1 MRKYNIFKIILPTIS
16 CIKNRGKLPK
26 INIFPLYI
34 IKFFFRHR
42 FSFLKVFTITFS
54 LYEHGI
60 KRWNV
65 FFFFILLPLKL
76 KLFFSSNIS
85 YYENHFSSCLFSTP
99 KMPNRN
105 RTIMYKC
112 YSTLIRLLPECV
124 ESVSNFSLYI
134 NSDRW
139 IDGKFR
145 WEIQINRPFR

>member
-26 INIFPLYI
+26 INIFPLDI
-34 IKFFFRHR
+34 IKFFSVIVFL
-42 FSFLKVFTITFS
+42 FKSFYYHLF

-65 FFFFILLPLKL
+65 FLFFCRWSWNFFFSP
-76 KLFFSSNIS
+76 NIS

>member
-76 KLFFSSNIS
+76 KLFFLLLIFLIMKIIFLHACLAPPKCQTGTGLLCISVIQPLSGFCLNASNRCQTFLCILTVTG
-85 YYENHFSSCLFSTP
+85 ELTVNLG
-99 KMPNRN
+99 
-105 RTIMYKC
+105 
-112 YSTLIRLLPECV
+112 
-124 ESVSNFSLYI
+124 
-134 NSDRW
+134 
-139 IDGKFR
+139 GKYR
-145 WEIQINRPFR
+145 